1 VGLFFVIKI
10 KPHAHFELIECGTF
24 SNLYLNSISV
34 NFNVRMALISILG
47 GGESGVGAALLAKS
61 KGFEVFLSDAG
72 VLKENY
78 QQTLRENEIEF
89 ETGEHTLDRILNSTE
104 IIISPGIPEKT
115 DIVKAI
121 KAKGISLV
129 SEIEFAARYTK
140 AKIVAIT
147 GSNGKTTTTLLTYH
161 FLKSAGLKVGL
172 AGNIG
177 QSFAKQVMQD
187 QHDIY
192 VLEISSFQLD
202 RCFEFKPDVAVLLNI
217 TPDHLDRYEYKFEN
231 YIASKFRIFQNA
243 TAETPCIFWSDD
255 EVVQANLNKLPST
268 AQRRR
273 VSFHEPA
280 DAYISSEKIHFD
292 GAELVLA
299 DAPLKGPHNAI
310 NMAVALLAAH
320 EVGVSFTQL
329 LKSLPFFENAPHRL
343 ESCGISKGVEYIND
357 SKATNVDAV
366 YYALNSYQQ
375 PLILLM
381 GGVDKGND
389 YAVLDALV
397 TKKVKGLI
405 CLGTDNSKLEAHFRE
420 LVPQLFATDSLEDA
434 VKKAQEWAIAGDVV
448 LLSPACASFDLFKNY
463 EDRGDQFKATVKRLI
478 HG

>member
-1 VGLFFVIKI
+1 
-10 KPHAHFELIECGTF
+10 
-24 SNLYLNSISV
+24 
-34 NFNVRMALISILG
+34 MALISILG

-61 KGFEVFLSDAG
+61 KGFDVFLSDSG
-72 VLKENY
+72 VLKSTY
-78 QQTLRENEIEF
+78 QETLRENQIEF
-89 ETGEHTLDRILNSTE
+89 ETGGHSLDRILTSDE

-177 QSFAKQVMQD
+177 QSFAKQVMED
-187 QHDIY
+187 QHEVY

-202 RCFEFKPDVAVLLNI
+202 RCFQFKPDVAVLLNI

-243 TAETPCIFWSDD
+243 DASTSCVFWADD
-255 EVVQANLNKLPST
+255 EVLKANLATISASACVKT
-268 AQRRR
+268 
-273 VSFHEPA
+273 VSFNTKA
-280 DAYISSEKIHFD
+280 DAYISADKIQFE
-292 GAELVLA
+292 GAELNLA

-310 NMAVALLAAH
+310 NMAVAMLAAH
-320 EVGVSFTQL
+320 EAGVTFTQI
-329 LKSLPFFENAPHRL
+329 LKSLPSFENAPHRL
-343 ESCGISKGVEYIND
+343 ESCAKWNGVEFIND

-366 YYALNSYQQ
+366 YYALNSYKQ
-375 PLILLM
+375 PLILIM
-381 GGVDKGND
+381 GGVDKGNEYD
-389 YAVLDALV
+389 VLDPLV
-397 TKKVKGLI
+397 KDKVKGLI
-405 CLGTDNSKLEAHFRE
+405 CLGTDNVKLEQHFSP
-420 LVPQLFATDSLEDA
+420 LVPQLFATDSLEAA
-434 VKKAQEWAIAGDVV
+434 VKKAKEWAASGDVV

-463 EDRGDQFKATVKRLI
+463 EDRGDQFKSTVKRLI

>member
-1 VGLFFVIKI
+1 
-10 KPHAHFELIECGTF
+10 
-24 SNLYLNSISV
+24 
-34 NFNVRMALISILG
+34 MALISILG

-61 KGFEVFLSDAG
+61 KGFDVFLSDAG
-72 VLKENY
+72 ALKENY

-89 ETGEHTLDRILNSTE
+89 ETGAHSVDRLLSSAE

-161 FLKSAGLKVGL
+161 FLKSAGLNVGL

-177 QSFAKQVMQD
+177 QSFAKQVMED

-202 RCFEFKPDVAVLLNI
+202 RCFQFKPDVAVLLNI

-243 TAETPCIFWSDD
+243 DASTSCVFWADD
-255 EVVQANLNKLPST
+255 EVVKANLAKMAAS
-268 AQRRR
+268 AQLKT
-273 VSFHEPA
+273 VSFNTKA
-280 DAYISSEKIHFD
+280 DAFITEDKIQFE

-310 NMAVALLAAH
+310 NMAVAMLAAH
-320 EVGVSFTQL
+320 EAGLTFTQI
-329 LKSLPFFENAPHRL
+329 LKSVPFFENAPHRL
-343 ESCGISKGVEYIND
+343 ESCGKWNGVEFIND

-366 YYALNSYQQ
+366 FYALNSYKQ
-375 PLILLM
+375 PLILIM
-381 GGVDKGND
+381 GGVDKGNEYD
-389 YAVLDALV
+389 VLDPLV
-397 TKKVKGLI
+397 KEKVKGLI
-405 CLGTDNSKLEAHFRE
+405 CLGTDNAKLEAHFGGM
-420 LVPQLFATDSLEDA
+420 VPQLYATNSLENA
-434 VKKAQEWAIAGDVV
+434 VSKAKEWATSGDVV

-463 EDRGDQFKATVKRLI
+463 EDRGDQFKDTVNRFI

>member
-1 VGLFFVIKI
+1 
-10 KPHAHFELIECGTF
+10 
-24 SNLYLNSISV
+24 
-34 NFNVRMALISILG
+34 MALISILG

-61 KGFEVFLSDAG
+61 KGFAVFLSDAG
-72 VLKENY
+72 ALKENY
-78 QQTLRENEIEF
+78 QQTLRDNEIEF
-89 ETGEHTLDRILNSTE
+89 ETGGHSLERILGSQE

-161 FLKSAGLKVGL
+161 FLQSAGLKVGL

-177 QSFAKQVMQD
+177 QSFAKQVMED
-187 QHDIY
+187 QHDVY

-202 RCFEFKPDVAVLLNI
+202 RCFQFKPDVAVLLNI

-243 TAETPCIFWSDD
+243 DAKTSCVFWADD
-255 EVVQANLNKLPST
+255 EVIQSNLAKIPAST
-268 AQRRR
+268 TFKT
-273 VSFHEPA
+273 VSFQQKAH
-280 DAYISSEKIHFD
+280 AYITAEKIQFD
-292 GAELVLA
+292 GAELLLA

-310 NMAVALLAAH
+310 NMAVAMLAAH
-320 EVGVSFTQL
+320 EVGVSFSQIL
-329 LKSLPFFENAPHRL
+329 QSLPFFENAPHRL
-343 ESCGISKGVEYIND
+343 ESCGVWSGVEFIND

-366 YYALNSYQQ
+366 FYALNSYKQ
-375 PLILLM
+375 PLILMM
-381 GGVDKGND
+381 GGVDKGNE
-389 YAVLDALV
+389 YEVLDPLV
-397 TKKVKGLI
+397 KEKVKGLI
-405 CLGTDNSKLEAHFRE
+405 CLGTDNSKLEQHFGPI
-420 LVPQLFATDSLEDA
+420 VPQLFATDSLEDA
-434 VKKAQEWAIAGDVV
+434 VLKAKEWAVDGDVV

-463 EDRGDQFKATVKRLI
+463 EDRGDQFKNTVKRLI

>member
-1 VGLFFVIKI
+1 
-10 KPHAHFELIECGTF
+10 
-24 SNLYLNSISV
+24 
-34 NFNVRMALISILG
+34 MALISILG

-61 KGFEVFLSDAG
+61 KGFDVFLSDAG
-72 VLKENY
+72 VLKPTY
-78 QQTLRENEIEF
+78 QDTLRENQIEF
-89 ETGEHTLDRILNSTE
+89 ETGAHTIDRILGSQE

-161 FLKSAGLKVGL
+161 FLKSAGLNVGL

-177 QSFAKQVMQD
+177 QSFAKQVMEG

-202 RCFEFKPDVAVLLNI
+202 RCFQFKPDVAVLLNI

-243 TAETPCIFWSDD
+243 DAGTSCVFWADD
-255 EVVQANLNKLPST
+255 QVVKANLAKLAAN
-268 AQRRR
+268 AQVKT
-273 VSFHEPA
+273 VSFNTQS
-280 DAYISSEKIHFD
+280 DAYITEDKIQFE

-310 NMAVALLAAH
+310 NMAVAMLAAH
-320 EVGVSFTQL
+320 EAGLTFTQI

-343 ESCGISKGVEYIND
+343 ESCGKWNGVEFIND

-366 YYALNSYQQ
+366 YYALNSYKQ

-381 GGVDKGND
+381 GGVDKGNEYD
-389 YAVLDALV
+389 VLDPLV
-397 TKKVKGLI
+397 KQKVKGLI
-405 CLGTDNSKLEAHFRE
+405 CLGTDNAKLEAHFGGM
-420 LVPQLFATDSLEDA
+420 VPQLFATNSLENA
-434 VKKAQEWAIAGDVV
+434 VSKAMEWATSGDVV

-463 EDRGDQFKATVKRLI
+463 EDRGDQFKDTVNRLI

>member
-1 VGLFFVIKI
+1 
-10 KPHAHFELIECGTF
+10 
-24 SNLYLNSISV
+24 
-34 NFNVRMALISILG
+34 MALISILG

-61 KGFEVFLSDAG
+61 KGFDVFLSDAG
-72 VLKENY
+72 VLKPTY
-78 QQTLRENEIEF
+78 QDTLRENQIEF
-89 ETGEHTLDRILNSTE
+89 ETGAHTIDRILGSQE

-161 FLKSAGLKVGL
+161 FLKSAGLNVGL

-177 QSFAKQVMQD
+177 QSFAKQVMEG

-202 RCFEFKPDVAVLLNI
+202 RCFQFKPDVAVLLNI

-243 TAETPCIFWSDD
+243 DAGTSCVFWADD
-255 EVVQANLNKLPST
+255 QVVKANLAKLAEN
-268 AQRRR
+268 AQVKT
-273 VSFHEPA
+273 VSFNTQS
-280 DAYISSEKIHFD
+280 DAYITEDKIQFKG

-310 NMAVALLAAH
+310 NMAVAMLAAH
-320 EVGVSFTQL
+320 EAGLTFTQI

-343 ESCGISKGVEYIND
+343 ESCGKWNGVEFIND

-366 YYALNSYQQ
+366 YYALNSYKQ

-381 GGVDKGND
+381 GGVDKGNEYD
-389 YAVLDALV
+389 VLDPLV
-397 TKKVKGLI
+397 KEKVKGLI
-405 CLGTDNSKLEAHFRE
+405 CLGTDNAKLEAHFGGM
-420 LVPQLFATDSLEDA
+420 VPQLFATNSLESA
-434 VKKAQEWAIAGDVV
+434 VSKAKEWATNGDVV

-463 EDRGDQFKATVKRLI
+463 EDRGDQFKDTVNRLI

>member
-1 VGLFFVIKI
+1 
-10 KPHAHFELIECGTF
+10 
-24 SNLYLNSISV
+24 
-34 NFNVRMALISILG
+34 MALISILG

-61 KGFEVFLSDAG
+61 KGFDVFLSDAG
-72 VLKENY
+72 ALKENY
-78 QQTLRENEIEF
+78 QQTLRENEIEY
-89 ETGEHTLDRILNSTE
+89 ETGAHSVDRLLSSAE

-121 KAKGISLV
+121 KAKGISLI

-161 FLKSAGLKVGL
+161 FLKSAGLNVGL

-177 QSFAKQVMQD
+177 QSFAKQVMED
-187 QHDIY
+187 QHDVY

-202 RCFEFKPDVAVLLNI
+202 RCFQFKPDVAVLLNI

-231 YIASKFRIFQNA
+231 YIASKFRVFQNA
-243 TAETPCIFWSDD
+243 DESTSCVFWADD
-255 EVVQANLNKLPST
+255 EVLKSNLTKIAASAHLKT
-268 AQRRR
+268 
-273 VSFHEPA
+273 VSFKTKA
-280 DAYISSEKIHFD
+280 DAHISADSIEFD
-292 GAELVLA
+292 GATLALA

-310 NMAVALLAAH
+310 NMAVAMLAAH
-320 EVGVSFTQL
+320 EAGVAYAQI

-343 ESCGISKGVEYIND
+343 ESCGKWDGVEFIND

-366 YYALNSYQQ
+366 YYALNSYKQ
-375 PLILLM
+375 PLILIM
-381 GGVDKGND
+381 GGVDKGNEYD
-389 YAVLDALV
+389 VLDPLV
-397 TKKVKGLI
+397 KEKVKGLI
-405 CLGTDNSKLEAHFRE
+405 CLGDDNSTLESHFGGI
-420 LVPQLFATDSLEDA
+420 VPQIFSTRVIERAIL
-434 VKKAQEWAIAGDVV
+434 KAKEWATSGDVV

-463 EDRGDQFKATVKRLI
+463 EDRGDQFKNIVKQQI

>member
-1 VGLFFVIKI
+1 
-10 KPHAHFELIECGTF
+10 
-24 SNLYLNSISV
+24 
-34 NFNVRMALISILG
+34 MALISILG

-61 KGFEVFLSDAG
+61 KGFAVFLSDAG
-72 VLKENY
+72 ALKENY

-89 ETGEHTLDRILNSTE
+89 ETGGHSLERILGSQE

-161 FLKSAGLKVGL
+161 FLQSAGLKVGL

-177 QSFAKQVMQD
+177 QSFAKQVMED
-187 QHDIY
+187 QHDVY

-202 RCFEFKPDVAVLLNI
+202 RCFQFKPDVAVLLNI

-243 TAETPCIFWSDD
+243 DAKTSCVFWADD
-255 EVVQANLNKLPST
+255 EVIQSNLAKIPAST
-268 AQRRR
+268 TFKT
-273 VSFHEPA
+273 VSFQQKAH
-280 DAYISSEKIHFD
+280 AYITAEKIQFD
-292 GAELVLA
+292 GAELLLA

-310 NMAVALLAAH
+310 NMAVAIVAAH
-320 EVGVSFTQL
+320 EAGVAYTQIL
-329 LKSLPFFENAPHRL
+329 QSLPLFENAPHRL
-343 ESCGISKGVEYIND
+343 EPCGVWNGVEFIND

-366 YYALNSYQQ
+366 FYALNSYKQ
-375 PLILLM
+375 PLILMM
-381 GGVDKGND
+381 GGVDKGNE
-389 YAVLDALV
+389 YEVLDPLV
-397 TKKVKGLI
+397 KEKVKGLI
-405 CLGTDNSKLEAHFRE
+405 CLGTDNSKLEQHFGPI
-420 LVPQLFATDSLEDA
+420 VPQLFATDSLEDA
-434 VKKAQEWAIAGDVV
+434 VLKAKEWAVDGDVV

-463 EDRGDQFKATVKRLI
+463 EDRGDQFKNTVKRLI